1 MKWKRCH
8 GSLQWSQEE
17 NEFNIKFTHLFNNF
31 KSDTDTAYFAWT
43 YPYSF
48 QESLEKTRRLMMKF
62 KDHPDIYIHR
72 EVLYYSREKR
82 PMELIT
88 FTGRKGITEEREE
101 LIGIKMVKKD
111 RMTRGEK

>member
-1 MKWKRCH
+1 
-8 GSLQWSQEE
+8 
-17 NEFNIKFTHLFNNF
+17 
-31 KSDTDTAYFAWT
+31 
-43 YPYSF
+43 
-48 QESLEKTRRLMMKF
+48 MKF